1 MFFFMPLVFLF
12 QITLIFPNIPYKCS
26 FFKFSVLFYKI
37 DTILLILRP
46 YVLFS
51 IIVYSNITCFY
62 IKYTHSIYLLNMCYV
77 VLFVFFLCSFYVLF
91 VFFSC
96 YIKSIFIILVV
107 YYVKISAVYLKLFEM
122 LYFKR
127 T

>member
-62 IKYTHSIYLLNMCYV
+62 IKYTHSIYLCNMCYI
-77 VLFVFFLCSFYVLF
+77 VLFVFFL
-91 VFFSC
+91 C